1 MIYTLK
7 QLINHMFMFNQIY
20 FIFYICLLS
29 FDLLVVLAVNT
40 HEQSQEIQFKVEKQ
54 RKEGDAVMLGIP
66 EGYVGYQ
73 KLFSM

>member
-40 HEQSQEIQFKVEKQ
+40 HEQSDGNGEVKKYSSKL
-54 RKEGDAVMLGIP
+54 RNRGKKEML
-66 EGYVGYQ
+66 
-73 KLFSM
+73 